1 VTPRSADVIVA
12 ELGRARLK
20 EREVEEERVRHGL
33 ELRAIEDRTSAIR
46 RKLVLLNQE
55 LDDLSRPPA
64 VREVV
69 TGGR

>member
-1 VTPRSADVIVA
+1 MTPRSADVIVA